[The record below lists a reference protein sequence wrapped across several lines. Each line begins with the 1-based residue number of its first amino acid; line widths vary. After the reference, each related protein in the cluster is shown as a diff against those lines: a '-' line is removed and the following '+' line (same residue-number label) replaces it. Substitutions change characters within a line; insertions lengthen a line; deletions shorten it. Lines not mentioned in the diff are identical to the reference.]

1 MRPNIS
7 FPFPVVRGLTAT
19 LIVAVLGLAAPSELF
34 SSPCTVPSEDD
45 KDDTV
50 VLGVLKPL
58 PGHDDLTYQPGETNV
73 VNETLDYLQR
83 ALPHRRTDVR
93 YYSPAELA
101 EAVKARTVS
110 FALMSS
116 GQYVELT
123 RYGLY
128 PLASLKTARYPNPNR
143 VSGAL
148 FVARADRGD
157 LSTLEDMAGL
167 RAGYNYKGNF
177 INYQIPRARIA
188 RAGFDPDTFFS
199 KEVFT
204 DNHPRRILDLLLEDR
219 IDVGVFR
226 VCELE
231 ALVEREPTLAGKFRA
246 VAAVGDEGE
255 VCKRSTEL
263 YPGWT
268 MTVTAGVDPAW
279 TSELTEVLLRMP
291 PSVDGGVSWSIATE
305 FGRVNEVFREIKEGP
320 YRYLRAWTLQRIVHE
335 YGAILVALLVGLGFW
350 VWHWLNVERLAQER
364 ARHLSDAYLALQN
377 SAEAAERA
385 EARLAALSRI
395 GVLNGLSGIF
405 AHEMGQPLSAI
416 GYRVQAVKATVRR
429 LVLSA
434 DEEPMRERI
443 LENVRAVESLNER
456 AGRILEK
463 VRDYAKGRASKRG
476 PVRIDLLF
484 EAVLKELGKGRELSG
499 RTLKVRA
506 FPVLTVVGDELE
518 LHFALL
524 NVLKNAFEAAE
535 ADSSSTS
542 PSPQGGSAD
551 EDARAPTRS
560 PGLVEVSLTSE
571 AGEAVLVCRNDGPLV
586 DEKSLEAY
594 LSPFGS
600 RKKNGIGLGILL
612 VRSIVEAH
620 GGRARFEPR
629 SRGGLVV
636 TLKLPLYAVREK
648 SHER

>member
-1 MRPNIS
+1 MRPIVFFS
-7 FPFPVVRGLTAT
+7 FPSIRGLTAG
-19 LIVAVLGLAAPSELF
+19 LIGAVLGLSVPTESFPSPRAV
-34 SSPCTVPSEDD
+34 SSE
-45 KDDTV
+45 DDTV

-73 VNETLDYLQR
+73 VNETLDYLRR

-148 FVARADRGD
+148 FVARADRSD

-188 RAGFDPDTFFS
+188 RAGFDPDTFFGT
-199 KEVFT
+199 EVFT
-204 DNHPRRILDLLLEDR
+204 DNHPRRILELLLEDR

-231 ALVEREPTLAGKFRA
+231 ALVEREPALKGRFRS
-246 VAAVGDEGE
+246 VAPLENDGE
-255 VCKRSTEL
+255 VCRRSTEL

-268 MTVTAGVDPAW
+268 MTVTTGVDPAW
-279 TSELTEVLLRMP
+279 TSELTEALLRMP
-291 PSVDGGVSWSIATE
+291 PSAEGGVSWSIATE

-335 YGAILVALLVGLGFW
+335 YGAILVALLAGLAFW
-350 VWHWLNVERLAQER
+350 FWHWVNVERLAQER

-377 SAEAAERA
+377 SAEVAERA
-385 EARLAALSRI
+385 EARLAALSRV
-395 GVLNGLSGIF
+395 GVLNGLSSIF

-416 GYRVQAVKATVRR
+416 GYRVQAVKAIVRK
-429 LVLSA
+429 LVLVP
-434 DEEPMRERI
+434 DEEPMRKRI
-443 LENVRAVESLNER
+443 LDNIQAMETLNER

-484 EAVLKELGKGRELSG
+484 EAVLKELGKGRKFSD
-499 RTLKVRA
+499 RRLKVA
-506 FPVLTVVGDELE
+506 TFPPLTVMGDELE

-524 NVLKNAFEAAE
+524 NVLKNALEAAQPE
-535 ADSSSTS
+535 SSCAGVTSSSLE
-542 PSPQGGSAD
+542 GASAND
-551 EDARAPTRS
+551 GMHSGIRS

-571 AGEAVLVCRNDGPLV
+571 AGEAVLVCTNDGPLV

-594 LSPFGS
+594 LSPVGS

-620 GGRARFEPR
+620 DGQARFEPR
-629 SRGGLVV
+629 SQGGLVV
-636 TLKLPLYAVREK
+636 TLRLPLYEQRENT
-648 SHER
+648 HER